1 MIRLLNPD
9 DENDIVLFR
18 QCLDQILFEKSKSY
32 STEGLSL
39 TFDWYIK
46 WWTSRESDPHK
57 NFFISAEIDNDKI
70 VRFVVTSSLNKLW
83 SKPVRVVPYFCLLF
97 VYTAPGY
104 TPASNNIW
112 ENDMGYLAFDPFINQ
127 GIYYFFSITQGPR
140 TKEGIKI
147 WQEQIYK
154 KVKRI
159 NFYIDRYIDTQEKLD
174 QLKEDYKG
182 FYVVLPSKL
191 QSPLLL
197 QTGVI
202 KPEFRPI
209 I

>member
-57 NFFISAEIDNDKI
+57 NFFVAAEIDNDKI
-70 VRFVVTSSLNKLW
+70 VRFIVTSSLNKLW
-83 SKPVRVVPYFCLLF
+83 SKPVRVVPYFSLLF
-97 VYTAPGY
+97 WYTAPGH
-104 TPASNNIW
+104 TPDVNVFDN
-112 ENDMGYLAFDPFINQ
+112 EVGRLAFDPFINQ
-127 GIYYFFSITQGPR
+127 GMYYYFAIMQGPR

-147 WQEQIYK
+147 WQEKMYK

-159 NFYIDRYIDTQEKLD
+159 DVYIDRYIDTQEKLD

-197 QTGVI
+197 YTGFI